1 MLKVYSEIKLKSEL
15 TEEVIF
21 DLEEAI
27 SYFEGVFEVRYFE

>member
-15 TEEVIF
+15 AEEVIF

-27 SYFEGVFEVRYFE
+27 SYFEGVF